1 MQPPPLPP
9 PQQTRQEIF
18 RERVE
23 AFGSKLYT
31 EWEPRMLDEIAA
43 SANGT
48 EGITGE
54 DLRRFGPFINQMMV
68 RIFGLGVTAAVKA
81 YPEFLGDVMAPL
93 TRRDLRTAPN
103 A

>member
-18 RERVE
+18 RERVVD
-23 AFGSKLYT
+23 FGNKLYA

-43 SANGT
+43 AANT
-48 EGITGE
+48 SEGVSGE
-54 DLRRFGPFINQMMV
+54 DIKRFGPFINQMMA

-81 YPEFLGDVMAPL
+81 YPEFLGDIMAPL
-93 TRRDLRTAPN
+93 TRRDLRTVPN

>member
-9 PQQTRQEIF
+9 PQQTRQEMF
-18 RERVE
+18 KGRVE
-23 AFGSKLYT
+23 AFGNKLYT

-43 SANGT
+43 AANASDV
-48 EGITGE
+48 TG
-54 DLRRFGPFINQMMV
+54 DDIKRLGPFINQMMA

-93 TRRDLRTAPN
+93 TRQDLKTVPN